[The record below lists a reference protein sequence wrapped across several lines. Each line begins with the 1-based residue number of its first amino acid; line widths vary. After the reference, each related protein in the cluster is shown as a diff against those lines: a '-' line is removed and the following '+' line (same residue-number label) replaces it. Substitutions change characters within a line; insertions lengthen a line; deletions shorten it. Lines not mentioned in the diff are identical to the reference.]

1 MLKSMVSVGVKVINL
16 MKYKVKIIASD
27 ASSRTFSRVLINKR
41 YKILVSSKTN
51 KYSNLIAYTAI
62 NKFLR
67 KKKFLAPKLFSHD
80 YTKGTILI
88 EDFGD
93 ISFHRILNKEKKKF
107 DIYKKLVDLLLDIQK
122 IKPEKK
128 IKNII
133 NNSHFVEVYSL
144 KHLVKESDLFFDW
157 YLPLIFK
164 KTRVLNI
171 KKKTKKALSKIYK
184 KLYFPN
190 RYFVHRDYHTQNLMK
205 VGKKIGILDSQDALI
220 GNPAYDLASLI
231 DDVRIETSKKLKN
244 NIYNY
249 YINNT
254 SSNLKK
260 NKNFFIDDFN
270 ILSVQRSLKIIG
282 IFSRLYKRDKKDKY
296 LKMIPYTWKL
306 LELRMKSK
314 TFRELRDILDF
325 NISKKT
331 RDFFL
336 YK

>member
-1 MLKSMVSVGVKVINL
+1 
-16 MKYKVKIIASD
+16 
-27 ASSRTFSRVLINKR
+27 
-41 YKILVSSKTN
+41 
-51 KYSNLIAYTAI
+51 
-62 NKFLR
+62 
-67 KKKFLAPKLFSHD
+67 
-80 YTKGTILI
+80 
-88 EDFGD
+88 
-93 ISFHRILNKEKKKF
+93 
-107 DIYKKLVDLLLDIQK
+107 
-122 IKPEKK
+122 
-128 IKNII
+128 
-133 NNSHFVEVYSL
+133 
-144 KHLVKESDLFFDW
+144 
-157 YLPLIFK
+157 
-164 KTRVLNI
+164 
-171 KKKTKKALSKIYK
+171 
-184 KLYFPN
+184 
-190 RYFVHRDYHTQNLMK
+190 MK

-260 NKNFFIDDFN
+260 NKNFFINDFN

-314 TFRELRDILDF
+314 TFRELRNILDF
-325 NISKKT
+325 NISKRT
-331 RDFFL
+331 RSSFL